1 VTEFWA
7 ALGGT
12 AVLLLIVAFFLVRW
26 INSREAFEKEMRE
39 VVIPKMVT
47 KELCEE
53 TSGEIETSLSGGD
66 AVFEELK
73 EDLRFLIQGQAV
85 TTQFLLSVCPENQR
99 GEMPYR
105 DMCEYK
111 RRLNDRLFGPAHQKE
126 KC

>member
-1 VTEFWA
+1 MTEFWA
-7 ALGGT
+7 TLGGT
-12 AVLLLIVAFFLVRW
+12 AVLLLVVTFFLVRW
-26 INSREAFEKEMRE
+26 INAREAFEKDLTER
-39 VVIPKMVT
+39 VIPKLVT
-47 KELCEE
+47 KTLCEE
-53 TSGEIETSLSGGD
+53 TSGEIEMSLSGGD